1 MREKLQ
7 TLPLTQLR
15 ELAKAQGLKG
25 VTTLKKAE
33 IIDRLCEIAGGKA
46 ADKDLAGMDAA
57 GAEGGGVHNII
68 PSEPLAAA
76 EEKKTDEKPSETID
90 KEPRILK
97 KNTREEKREEA
108 PRRDT
113 NRYRDDSRKRDYQP
127 RGDYQQRSDN
137 QSRSDYQQRSDNQ
150 SRGDYQQRG
159 DNQSRGDYQQRGD
172 NQSRGDYQQRGESQ
186 SRGDYQQ
193 RGESQSRGDY
203 QQRAENQTRG
213 EYQSRNEEGKT
224 DFQELD
230 SGIEAD
236 GILEVMP
243 DGFGF
248 IRCENFLPGE
258 NDVYVAPSQI
268 RRFNLKTGDI
278 VRGSRRVKTATEKFA
293 ALLYINTVNG
303 YPTNVVERRPNFENL
318 TPIFP
323 NSRLHL
329 EMPGTRNTTAMRVM
343 DLLSP
348 IGKGQRGM
356 IVSPPKAGKTT
367 LLKQVARAVTANHP
381 EMHLIILLIDERPE
395 EVTDIREA
403 ITGPNVEVIYSTFD
417 ELPDRHKRVSEM
429 VIERAKRLVEHG
441 RDVMIL
447 LDSITRLA
455 RAYNLVV
462 PPSGRTLSG
471 GLDPAALHM
480 PKRFFG
486 AARNMRENGSLT
498 ILATALIDTG
508 SRMDDVIYEQFK
520 GTGNMEI
527 VLDRKLSEKRIFPA
541 IDILKSGTRRDDL
554 LLTQEESEAV
564 DIIHKATNT
573 QKPEESVERILDLFA
588 KTRNNQEF
596 VDITR
601 KRRFF

>member
-137 QSRSDYQQRSDNQ
+137 QSRSDYQQRGDNQ
-150 SRGDYQQRG
+150 SRGDNQQRG

-508 SRMDDVIYEQFK
+508 SRMDDVIYEEFK